1 MSRRCRE
8 GGIWLLTRV
17 LDAVG
22 RATTVQVVRRR
33 SLETGEGLIMQKQT
47 EEKGRRQLHHHPVA
61 EGAGKMR
68 PRTSPEAP
76 AALVWRVSYMAA
88 R

>member
-1 MSRRCRE
+1 
-8 GGIWLLTRV
+8 
-17 LDAVG
+17 
-22 RATTVQVVRRR
+22 
-33 SLETGEGLIMQKQT
+33 MQKQT
-47 EEKGRRQLHHHPVA
+47 EEKGRRQQLHHHRVA